1 MEFLLYLSPQGQ
13 QLVND
18 LISAQFKFQENTQL
32 CRNEPNVFGY
42 VKNSKQFVIC
52 TSNIKRGGWS
62 LKHYVNETVYH
73 ESVHA
78 AQICKGG
85 FLSAFFPPTLGISK
99 KSMPLSSDK
108 LDEIEQSASIFG
120 IGSRDREHEAY
131 YLENKPQKVINYV
144 KKYCF

>member
-18 LISAQFKFQENTQL
+18 LISAKFRFYENTQM

-42 VKNSKQFVIC
+42 VKKSKEFVVC
-52 TSNIKRGGWS
+52 TGNMKRGGWP

-85 FLSAFFPPTLGISK
+85 FISVFSPPALGISK
-99 KSMPLSSDK
+99 KSMPLSVDK
-108 LDEIEQSASIFG
+108 LNEVNQSATIFG
-120 IGSRDREHEAY
+120 IGSKHREHEAY
-131 YLENKPQKVINYV
+131 YLENKPQKVIHYV
-144 KKYCF
+144 QKYCF